1 MALEKSLKVHIS
13 SYCERQE
20 VKICFRKTVI
30 LSLPKINLL
39 ANGFSWV
46 YRMN

>member
-1 MALEKSLKVHIS
+1 MALEKSLKVYI